1 MLFWRH
7 NLSILRFA
15 HYEFVTELTGC
26 RQRNFRF
33 VLEDIKTRF
42 SGLELHLFFS
52 ALGWIT
58 NTSTAATRKT
68 DAWVCKSLSF
78 LVSEACKTLV
88 HYGPS
93 RVPGLSKGPKF
104 KWHFTSKEG
113 VSNGF
118 YGVTAT
124 KFICFVYFVYKENG
138 SALHNTLKEKW
149 KRYIKVVII
158 KITF

>member
-68 DAWVCKSLSF
+68 DAWVCKASVFWFLRPAKPWCTMDRVEFQVCPKVPNLNDILHQKREFLMGFMELRQLSLFASYI
-78 LVSEACKTLV
+78 LCTKKMEVLYITHWKKNE
-88 HYGPS
+88 
-93 RVPGLSKGPKF
+93 
-104 KWHFTSKEG
+104 KE
-113 VSNGF
+113 
-118 YGVTAT
+118 
-124 KFICFVYFVYKENG
+124 I
-138 SALHNTLKEKW
+138 LK
-149 KRYIKVVII
+149 
-158 KITF
+158 